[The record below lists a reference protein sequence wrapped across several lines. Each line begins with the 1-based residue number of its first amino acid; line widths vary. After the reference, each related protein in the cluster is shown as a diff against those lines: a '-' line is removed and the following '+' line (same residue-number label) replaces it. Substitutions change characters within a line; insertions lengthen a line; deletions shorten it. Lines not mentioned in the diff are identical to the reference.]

1 MKGGLGW
8 FVVLCWAVLA
18 GVDSAAAGSK
28 PNIIILIGDDLSP
41 REFPPYDTGV
51 WSSTDEET
59 TDMLKYRART
69 PMLDKMAREGV
80 FFDRYWSTPICASSR
95 AMMMTGRYASI
106 TKWWHN
112 FDYGSWVD
120 ENGNVGDIVPL
131 WITSPLG
138 IGQLATAAGYGT
150 LWGGRAGM
158 KDVDNLEKFGFGS
171 GVFVPAP
178 QEVPA
183 SSLSDF
189 QIVGRGTDEN
199 GDKIMVNLD
208 TGEVEPGA
216 RAHRS
221 YTWLPHVL
229 LFNPPKEEGAES
241 GRLVY
246 YPNTEETKEAYNIGT
261 FGPDVDMD
269 VTKAFMESCTEN
281 DKPFFLYATSRIGHK
296 AYDFLNGEPDT
307 WPPTPK
313 LWWNPNTQR
322 YVKQESI
329 VTGDAGNYTTTG
341 INKGGI
347 RRHVEYLDYTL
358 WQFEEKCKELGV
370 LDNTV
375 IIFATDNGT
384 KGYGKAVEKKQRG
397 PHVPLFVY
405 APGLGMTKKGRS
417 HELASSVDLL
427 PTVADLMGV
436 SDLLDGYEINGES
449 LYPYLFGDAEKHT
462 REYNFSYQTRFIGHV
477 QLIRG
482 SYVMKDGANRW
493 FDVSEEKRD
502 LDSYPRIY
510 DWSSLP
516 QEYRDERDRLR
527 DVMAEQYV
535 YETEHDYVGP
545 LPS

>member
-1 MKGGLGW
+1 MKIGLVW
-8 FVVLCWAVLA
+8 FVVVCWAVLS
-18 GVDSAAAGSK
+18 GVDSAAAGSR

-59 TDMLKYRART
+59 TDRPKYRART
-69 PMLDKMAREGV
+69 PMLDKMAKEGV
-80 FFDRYWSTPICASSR
+80 FFDKYWSTPICASSR
-95 AMMMTGRYASI
+95 GMMMTGRYASI

-120 ENGNVGDIVPL
+120 ENGEIGDIVPL

-150 LWGGRAGM
+150 FWGGRAGM
-158 KDVDNLEKFGFGS
+158 KDVDNLEKFGFGQ

-178 QEVPA
+178 QEVPP
-183 SSLSDF
+183 SPLSDF
-189 QIVGRGTDEN
+189 QVVTRGRDKN
-199 GDKIMVNLD
+199 GNKRLINLD
-208 TGEVEPGA
+208 TGKVEPGA

-229 LFNPPKEEGAES
+229 LFNPPKGDEDQD

-246 YPNTEETKEAYNIGT
+246 YPNTEETREAYNKGT

-269 VTKAFMESCTEN
+269 VTKAFMETCTED

-296 AYDFLNGEPDT
+296 AFDFLNGKIDT

-313 LWWNPNTQR
+313 LWWNPKTQR
-322 YVKQESI
+322 YVKQESVI
-329 VTGDAGNYTTTG
+329 TGEAGNYTTSGT
-341 INKGGI
+341 NKGGI

-358 WQFEEKCKELGV
+358 WQFEEKCKELGI
-370 LDNTV
+370 LKNTV

-384 KGYGKAVEKKQRG
+384 KGYGKGLGIKQRG

-417 HELASSVDLL
+417 SEFASSVDLL

-436 SDLLDGYEINGES
+436 SDLLDGYEIHGES

-462 REYNFSYQTRFIGHV
+462 RTYNFSYMTRFAGHF
-477 QLIRG
+477 QMIRG
-482 SYVMKDGANRW
+482 SYIMRDALKHW
-493 FDVSEEKRD
+493 YDVREEKRD
-502 LDSYPRIY
+502 MDDYPRIF
-510 DWSSLP
+510 DWQTLP
-516 QEYRDERDRLR
+516 QKSRDEWKRLR
-527 DVMAEQYV
+527 PVLDKFDVYD
-535 YETEHDYVGP
+535 TEHDYVP
-545 LPS
+545 L